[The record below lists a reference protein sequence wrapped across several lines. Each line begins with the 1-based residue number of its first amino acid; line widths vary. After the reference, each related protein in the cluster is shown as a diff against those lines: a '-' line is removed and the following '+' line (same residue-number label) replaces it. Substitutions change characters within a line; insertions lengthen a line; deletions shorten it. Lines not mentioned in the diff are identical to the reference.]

1 MPTPPQTSQVSN
13 TDTQPSN
20 PQQSYLANTLIH
32 VSNGINQGL
41 NLYANDEKTKQYQEM
56 QKSKQEAM
64 RAKIHKPKEMTIH
77 NEMDKHLSQTTPDTK
92 EQNIQIQPTLDQDVK
107 GTQGAITQK
116 GHNPF
121 FVFRNTGI
129 DYFDKKKEI
138 TLADALIARE
148 LGVNL
153 SKVYMENKMDVDFKQ
168 RKIEGSE
175 PAKHL
180 RGLADVAGYIRDFA
194 ENIDKGE
201 GVINYLARG
210 INKLSGGFVGINDT
224 NQKIMAGEKILGS
237 QIVDLLYG
245 SRSTEAERKRIY
257 DLAEFKSRSKKQ
269 IKANLKELLGLLRT
283 KYKQALIDFTN
294 RGFLVSDDIIQNYHD
309 IDKIFERLN

>member
-1 MPTPPQTSQVSN
+1 MPTQPLEVN
-13 TDTQPSN
+13 TNT
-20 PQQSYLANTLIH
+20 QQSNDKPNYLAKTLLTL
-32 VSNGINQGL
+32 SNGNAQSL
-41 NLYANDEKTKQYQEM
+41 NAYANDEKTKQYQEI
-56 QKSKQEAM
+56 QKSKQENL
-64 RAKIHKPKEMTIH
+64 AKKAQSKESKEMTIH
-77 NEMDKHLSQTTPDTK
+77 NEMDKHLSQVAPDTK

-138 TLADALIARE
+138 TLADALMARE
-148 LGVNL
+148 LGVDL
-153 SKVYMENKMDVDFKQ
+153 RKTYIENKMDIDLKQ
-168 RKIEGSE
+168 RTIEGSE

-180 RGLADVAGYIRDFA
+180 RGLSDVAGYLSDFA
-194 ENIDKGE
+194 QNIDNGD
-201 GVINYLARG
+201 GLINYLARG
-210 INKLSGGFVGINDT
+210 INKLSSGFVGVNDT

-257 DLAEFKSRSKKQ
+257 DLVEFKARSKEQ
-269 IKANLKELLGLLRT
+269 IKSNLKELLGLINT
-283 KYKQALIDFTN
+283 KYKQTLIDFNN
-294 RGFLVSDDIIQNYHD
+294 RGFIVSDEIIQNYNR
-309 IDKIFERLN
+309 IQSILEGLK